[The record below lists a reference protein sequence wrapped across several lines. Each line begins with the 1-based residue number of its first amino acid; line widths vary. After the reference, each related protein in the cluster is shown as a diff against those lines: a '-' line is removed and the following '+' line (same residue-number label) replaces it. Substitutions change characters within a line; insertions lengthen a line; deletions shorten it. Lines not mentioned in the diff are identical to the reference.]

1 MVDREMYLT
10 GGISVM
16 VQREDFGIDYL
27 LPQGTDEG
35 GCCAETC
42 ASIAFL
48 TLAQR
53 MLHLNLDS
61 RYADFVEIC
70 LYNTIMTAMS
80 LDDKSFTYI
89 NQLASSKTNKNVRER
104 WFCLGGYLWDY
115 GNDVKGVF
123 VNFHLYTSAELQFKA
138 GYSTITLRQK
148 TDWPREGKADFK

>member
-104 WFCLGGYLWDY
+104 WFWCACCPPNLDGTIRQFGRLSLGLC
-115 GNDVKGVF
+115 
-123 VNFHLYTSAELQFKA
+123 AELQFKA